1 MNNIYMNN
9 MNIDK
14 NIICHII
21 SFNPITNEKI
31 FNINNDNLEI
41 INLDIINK
49 KIINDEKMT
58 NYFKKYETLKE
69 SKNSNFKQVEKKMND
84 YWEETFYKM
93 IDDSI
98 SNKKRTILLGQI
110 HHYKSK
116 KKLKLN
122 IPNKILINDDI
133 KNTVQNIIK
142 NNLENHSN
150 DIISGVYNLNN
161 IDYNYLKKKITD
173 LIDFYRKDYYDF
185 KSLEDTLKMINYID
199 NNKNKLWISMK
210 QEYNEDTF
218 IHPSKGKIYAYID
231 PIWAVLS
238 SINFDDEIEKT
249 FSDKVKIKINDSDIA
264 FDKMKVK
271 RYVYLVDK
279 RDFLPYEKGKKMKYY
294 SQNQVKILEKE
305 KIDNVYS
312 KFKELKII

>member
-1 MNNIYMNN
+1 MNNF
-9 MNIDK
+9 DK

-31 FNINNDNLEI
+31 FNISNDNFEI

-69 SKNSNFKQVEKKMND
+69 SKNSNFKQIEKKMND
-84 YWEETFYKM
+84 YWEETFYQM
-93 IDDSI
+93 INDSI
-98 SNKKRTILLGQI
+98 SNKKKTILLGQI

-122 IPNKILINDDI
+122 IPNKILIHEDI
-133 KNTVQNIIK
+133 KNIVQNIIK
-142 NNLENHSN
+142 NNLENHSK
-150 DIISGVYNLNN
+150 DIISGIYNLDN
-161 IDYNYLKKKITD
+161 IDYNYLKRKITD
-173 LIDFYRKDYYDF
+173 LIDFYRKDNYDF
-185 KSLEDTLKMINYID
+185 KNLEDTITMINYID
-199 NNKNKLWISMK
+199 NNKNKLWISLK
-210 QEYNEDTF
+210 QEYEEDTF
-218 IHPSKGKIYAYID
+218 IYPTKGKTYAYID

-238 SINFDDEIEKT
+238 SINFDNEIEKS
-249 FSDKVKIKINDSDIA
+249 FSDKVKIKINNSDIA
-264 FDKMKVK
+264 FNKMKVK
-271 RYVYLVDK
+271 RFVYLVDK
-279 RDFLPYEKGKKMKYY
+279 KDFLPYERGKKMKYY

-312 KFKELKII
+312 KFKELNII

>member
-1 MNNIYMNN
+1 MNNN

-49 KIINDEKMT
+49 KIINDGKMT
-58 NYFKKYETLKE
+58 NYFKKYESLKE
-69 SKNSNFKQVEKKMND
+69 NKNSNFKQVEKKMND

-98 SNKKRTILLGQI
+98 SNKKKTILIGQI

-150 DIISGVYNLNN
+150 DIISGIYNLNN

-173 LIDFYRKDYYDF
+173 LIDFYRKDNYDF

-199 NNKNKLWISMK
+199 DNKNKLWISMK
-210 QEYNEDTF
+210 QEYNEDSF
-218 IHPSKGKIYAYID
+218 IHPTKGKIYAYID

-238 SINFDDEIEKT
+238 SINFDNEIEKT
-249 FSDKVKIKINDSDIA
+249 FSDKVKIKINDSHIA

-279 RDFLPYEKGKKMKYY
+279 KDFLPYEKGKKMKYY

-305 KIDNVYS
+305 KIENVYS

>member
-1 MNNIYMNN
+1 MINNF
-9 MNIDK
+9 DK
-14 NIICHII
+14 NVICHII

-31 FNINNDNLEI
+31 FNISNDNLEI
-41 INLDIINK
+41 INLDNINK
-49 KIINDEKMT
+49 QIINDEKMS
-58 NYFKKYETLKE
+58 NYFKKYELLKE
-69 SKNSNFKQVEKKMND
+69 NKNSNFKQIEKKMND
-84 YWEETFYKM
+84 YWEETFYQM
-93 IDDSI
+93 INDSI

-122 IPNKILINDDI
+122 IPNKILIQEDI
-133 KNTVQNIIK
+133 KNTVQNIIR
-142 NNLENHSN
+142 NNLENHKKE
-150 DIISGVYNLNN
+150 IISGVYNLDN

-185 KSLEDTLKMINYID
+185 KTLEDTLTMINLID
-199 NNKNKLWISMK
+199 NNKNKLWIAMK
-210 QEYNEDTF
+210 QEYNENSF
-218 IHPSKGKIYAYID
+218 IHPNKGKIYAYID

-238 SINFDDEIEKT
+238 SINFEDEIEKS

-264 FDKMKVK
+264 FQKMKVK

-279 RDFLPYEKGKKMKYY
+279 KDFLPFEKGKKMKYY

-305 KIDNVYS
+305 KIDNVFS
-312 KFKELKII
+312 KFKELNII